1 MSEVKVQYKPGLE
14 GLKRSK
20 GIRMFLTLR
29 VDVFE
34 ELRHEF
40 PESKCPLL
48 QEYELKNVSEEGE
61 ENFFETNLELPW
73 GEIKIYEMSCIPPEK
88 DKVKLDPK

>member
-20 GIRMFLTLR
+20 GIRIFLTLR

-40 PESKCPLL
+40 PETRCPI
-48 QEYELKNVSEEGE
+48 
-61 ENFFETNLELPW
+61 F
-73 GEIKIYEMSCIPPEK
+73 
-88 DKVKLDPK
+88 